1 MDTIL
6 FRNDL
11 GNDQDIDWVALAQKG
26 QDFEFSDTT
35 FDDIKDN
42 ATFAVST
49 AERGEFKA
57 KAETPEQPQ
66 KKRFYSMQD
75 CQEIAPLVWL
85 VQDLIPANSDIAIY
99 GESRGLKTFIA
110 LQHTSWAP
118 SFGMFTGQEHW
129 RSFLLRW

>member
-1 MDTIL
+1 MDTTL
-6 FRNDL
+6 FRNGL
-11 GNDQDIDWVALAQKG
+11 TKGQDIDWAALAHKDE
-26 QDFEFSDTT
+26 DFEFSDTT
-35 FDDIKDN
+35 FDHIKDH
-42 ATFAVST
+42 ARFALVRQNETSS
-49 AERGEFKA
+49 RQKQ
-57 KAETPEQPQ
+57 KTPEQLQ